1 MPHSHALPHTSHATA
16 LSRWVIVGFLSG
28 AISVLIFHQGAVA
41 IFHAL
46 AFTSRQPWVMQATA
60 PFGVPQVWSLA
71 FWGGVWGVLL
81 AVFLARLETA
91 RFRFLVAATVFGA
104 VLPTLVAWFVVAPL
118 KGQPLGG
125 GFAPAG
131 IALALVANGL
141 WGLGAGIGLALFG
154 RRRRD

>member
-1 MPHSHALPHTSHATA
+1 MPTSQALPHYRTA
-16 LSRWVIVGFLSG
+16 PSRWAIVGFLSG
-28 AISVLIFHQGAVA
+28 AVSVLVFHQGVVA

-46 AFTSRQPWVMQATA
+46 DFTSRQAYALQTTA

-81 AVFLARLETA
+81 AAFLGRLESARL
-91 RFRFLVAATVFGA
+91 LVAATVFGA

-125 GFAPAG
+125 GFAASG

-141 WGLGAGIGLALFG
+141 WGLGTGLGLVLFG
-154 RRRRD
+154 RGRAGY

>member
-1 MPHSHALPHTSHATA
+1 MPASHALHHSSHGSA

-28 AISVLIFHQGAVA
+28 AVSVLIFHQGAVT

-46 AFTSRQPWVMQATA
+46 DFTSRTAYSMNATA
-60 PFGVPQVWSLA
+60 PFGIPQVWSLA
-71 FWGGVWGVLL
+71 FWGGIWGVLL

-91 RFRFLVAATVFGA
+91 RFLVAATVFGA

-118 KGQPLGG
+118 KGQPIGG

-141 WGLGAGIGLALFG
+141 WGLGTGIGLALFG